1 MIKGIRWFCLAI
13 VLIIGLHVHN
23 LGAVITDG
31 EKLIF
36 TVKYGLIAAAE
47 ATLEIKSTTFSNK
60 DAWLISSKARTY
72 PFFDGVFTV
81 RDTIRSWWE
90 KDSLRTL
97 RLSKYMNEGAYRQF
111 RVITY
116 NHDKNTASYQ
126 RWNFKKQSF
135 KTKQINIP
143 HNTQDILSAF
153 YKVRQMNL
161 NPGKTVFVDITVDGK
176 SVRTEV
182 VVHRRETINSIFGDK
197 ECLVI
202 EPKLKSE
209 GIFKQ
214 SDKVL
219 IWITD
224 DKYKVPLKMT
234 SKIIFGAFSATL
246 INAKNVPYAIK

>member
-1 MIKGIRWFCLAI
+1 MMNGIRWICITLI
-13 VLIIGLHVHN
+13 LIIGLHAQN
-23 LGAVITDG
+23 LQAVITDG
-31 EKLIF
+31 EKLTF
-36 TVKYGLIAAAE
+36 QVKYGLIAAAE
-47 ATLEIKSTTFSNK
+47 ATLEITSTTFSNK
-60 DAWLISSKARTY
+60 EAWLISSKARTY

-97 RLSKYMNEGAYRQF
+97 RLTKYMNEGTYRQY
-111 RVITY
+111 RVLTY
-116 NHDKNTASYQ
+116 NHNKNTASYQ
-126 RWNFKKQSF
+126 RWNFKKRSF
-135 KTKQINIP
+135 TTKQISIP

-161 NPGKTVFVDITVDGK
+161 TPGKTLFVNITVDGK
-176 SVRTEV
+176 SVNTEV
-182 VVHRRETINSIFGDK
+182 IVHRRETISSIFGDK
-197 ECLVI
+197 DCLVI
-202 EPKLKSE
+202 EPRLKSE

-234 SKIIFGAFSATL
+234 SKIIFGAFTAIL
-246 INAKNVPYAIK
+246 IDAKNVPYAIK